1 MSKFCG
7 GLLVLLFLF
16 VVVVLSKQPSLP
28 ETKKN
33 TRNIQLTTAGEGT

>member
-7 GLLVLLFLF
+7 GLLVCWFCFVLFF
-16 VVVVLSKQPSLP
+16 KQPSLP